1 MITRKQCQICTEYKV
16 IKNKDISRCPNA
28 ECEAFNCESCLEQW
42 YKEKN
47 ECPICH
53 TTIGDIEANLEVEV
67 EEIRNVENVEDRT
80 ITCFCKFSS
89 FRCYHIEDQD
99 TKEVLELFISGLK
112 ITLVFLIVGFISF
125 NVMALLSFNSIPN
138 VINETKDNYLTAS
151 FYLLLISL
159 GMVTIGIC
167 ISGIGIIIGCVICQT
182 E

>member
-42 YKEKN
+42 YKEKQ

-53 TTIGDIEANLEVEV
+53 TTIGDIEENLEVEI
-67 EEIRNVENVEDRT
+67 EEIRHVENVEDSG

-99 TKEVLELFISGLK
+99 TKEVLELFLCGFK
-112 ITLVFLIVGFISF
+112 IIFVFLFVGFISF
-125 NVMALLSFNSIPN
+125 NIMALLSFHSIPN
-138 VINETKDNYLTAS
+138 VINETKDNYLTTS

-159 GMVTIGIC
+159 GMVIISTFLLIIGIC
-167 ISGIGIIIGCVICQT
+167 LRCFYS